1 MWTILRASERP
12 LLHKTK
18 KHLQPALSEFQ
29 KNSVFV
35 ADAFILSVLA
45 LSGANAPA
53 LPKGEPLA

>member
-1 MWTILRASERP
+1 MWTILRASEHP